1 MFVLLALH
9 LVVGTAIVAA
19 GRVLGRRAFA
29 VAAVAPAAVLAWA
42 ATRWSGVVDGEP
54 VTESFTWVSGLDIA
68 IDLRLDA
75 FALLMVAIVSG
86 IGLLICIYALGY
98 FAPHDSG
105 HGGEH
110 DTEFPGVA
118 RLAGVLTIF
127 AGAMLGVVLS
137 DQLIGLFV
145 FWELTS
151 ITSYLLIGNDD
162 DKPRARAAALQ
173 ALFITGGGGLAMLA
187 GLIMIGEAGGT
198 YRISELAAHPP
209 SGSIVN
215 AGIVLVLVGAFT
227 KSAQAPFSSWLPG
240 AMVAPTPVSAYLH
253 SATMVKAGVYL
264 VARLAPIFALTGQWR
279 LLVLVVGA
287 VTMMIGGLRALR
299 QNDLKLL
306 LAYGTIS
313 QLGFMM
319 LVFGVGGYQLA
330 EAGMVLLLAHAA
342 FKAALFMVVGI
353 VDHGA
358 GTRDI
363 RCLHGFGRDWRL
375 VQIVAVI
382 SAASMAGIPPLLGF
396 IAKEKALDGYIEHG
410 DFVGAGAVL
419 TVIVIASMLTFAY
432 SARFVFG
439 VFGRFGQ
446 SGELDV
452 SSTAHAPGLVFIGP
466 AALLT
471 TFTVVAGIA
480 PASIN
485 TLVEGATVA
494 LYPAS
499 HPAPVVLWAGFN
511 QAVVLSIV
519 IIIGGIV
526 ITWFRSPVADVQR
539 RFSDAAH
546 VVPTGDRAF
555 LGVLRGIGVTARRV
569 TGVVQNGSLPI
580 YIGVIMLVGVVL
592 PLIPI
597 ATDWDGLPRLVER
610 PAHVALVA
618 IMLSAALGA
627 CMISHRIAA
636 VLMLSAVG
644 YSMSALYVVQGAPDL
659 ALTQFAIETLS
670 TVLFV
675 LVLRFLP
682 RSWTPRP
689 AARGLPLRIAVSLVV
704 GVGIFVFAIVSSQA
718 RSDVEGPS
726 TAAAMIEGSQPLGK
740 GSNVV
745 NVILVDFR
753 GWDTMGEITVLLVA
767 AVGAVSLA
775 RAGRRRSDRSAP
787 VFEEIVE

>member
-1 MFVLLALH
+1 
-9 LVVGTAIVAA
+9 
-19 GRVLGRRAFA
+19 
-29 VAAVAPAAVLAWA
+29 
-42 ATRWSGVVDGEP
+42 
-54 VTESFTWVSGLDIA
+54 
-68 IDLRLDA
+68 
-75 FALLMVAIVSG
+75 
-86 IGLLICIYALGY
+86 
-98 FAPHDSG
+98 
-105 HGGEH
+105 
-110 DTEFPGVA
+110 
-118 RLAGVLTIF
+118 
-127 AGAMLGVVLS
+127 
-137 DQLIGLFV
+137 
-145 FWELTS
+145 
-151 ITSYLLIGNDD
+151 
-162 DKPRARAAALQ
+162 
-173 ALFITGGGGLAMLA
+173 MLA
-187 GLIMIGEAGGT
+187 GLIMIGEAAGT
-198 YRISELAAHPP
+198 YLISELAADPP
-209 SGSIVN
+209 AGSIVN

-287 VTMMIGGLRALR
+287 VTMMVGGLRALR

-358 GTRDI
+358 GTRDV
-363 RCLHGFGRDWRL
+363 RLLHGFGRDWRL

-396 IAKEKALDGYIEHG
+396 IAKEKALDGYVEHG

-432 SARFVFG
+432 SARFVLG
-439 VFGRFGQ
+439 VFGRFGHADEQ
-446 SGELDV
+446 DV
-452 SSTAHAPGLVFIGP
+452 SSTAHAPGLGFIGP

-471 TFTVVAGIA
+471 VFTVAAGLA
-480 PASIN
+480 PRMIDA
-485 TLVEGATVA
+485 LVEGATVA
-494 LYPAS
+494 LYPGT
-499 HPAPVVLWAGFN
+499 HPAPVTLWSGFN
-511 QAVVLSIV
+511 EAVVLSAV
-519 IIIGGIV
+519 IIAGGIA
-526 ITWFRSPVADVQR
+526 ITWFRSPVAAAQR

-546 VVPTGDRAF
+546 IVPTGDRAF

-580 YIGVIMLVGVVL
+580 YLGVILLVGVVV
-592 PLIPI
+592 PLIPL
-597 ATDWDGLPRLVER
+597 ATDWDGVPQLVDH
-610 PAHVALVA
+610 PAHVGLVA

-627 CMISHRIAA
+627 CIVHHRIAA
-636 VLMLSAVG
+636 VLMLGAVG
-644 YSMSALYVVQGAPDL
+644 YTMAALYVVQGAPDL

-682 RSWTPRP
+682 RTWTPAP
-689 AARGLPLRIAVSLVV
+689 AARGLPARIAVSLVV
-704 GVGIFVFAIVSSQA
+704 GVGIFVFAIVASQA

-726 TAAAMIEGSQPLGK
+726 TAAAMIEGSEPLGK

-753 GWDTMGEITVLLVA
+753 GWDTMGEIAVLLVA

-775 RAGRRRSDRSAP
+775 RSGRRRSDRAAP

>member
-1 MFVLLALH
+1 
-9 LVVGTAIVAA
+9 
-19 GRVLGRRAFA
+19 
-29 VAAVAPAAVLAWA
+29 
-42 ATRWSGVVDGEP
+42 
-54 VTESFTWVSGLDIA
+54 
-68 IDLRLDA
+68 
-75 FALLMVAIVSG
+75 
-86 IGLLICIYALGY
+86 
-98 FAPHDSG
+98 
-105 HGGEH
+105 
-110 DTEFPGVA
+110 
-118 RLAGVLTIF
+118 
-127 AGAMLGVVLS
+127 
-137 DQLIGLFV
+137 
-145 FWELTS
+145 
-151 ITSYLLIGNDD
+151 
-162 DKPRARAAALQ
+162 
-173 ALFITGGGGLAMLA
+173 
-187 GLIMIGEAGGT
+187 
-198 YRISELAAHPP
+198 
-209 SGSIVN
+209 
-215 AGIVLVLVGAFT
+215 
-227 KSAQAPFSSWLPG
+227 
-240 AMVAPTPVSAYLH
+240 
-253 SATMVKAGVYL
+253 
-264 VARLAPIFALTGQWR
+264 
-279 LLVLVVGA
+279 
-287 VTMMIGGLRALR
+287 
-299 QNDLKLL
+299 
-306 LAYGTIS
+306 
-313 QLGFMM
+313 
-319 LVFGVGGYQLA
+319 
-330 EAGMVLLLAHAA
+330 
-342 FKAALFMVVGI
+342 MVVGI
-353 VDHGA
+353 VDHG
-358 GTRDI
+358 GTRDV
-363 RCLHGFGRDWRL
+363 RRLHGFGRDWRL
-375 VQIVAVI
+375 VQVVAVI

-396 IAKEKALDGYIEHG
+396 IAKEKALEAYIEHG

-419 TVIVIASMLTFAY
+419 TVIVVASMLTFAY

-446 SGELDV
+446 PGEHDV

-466 AALLT
+466 ARSSRLHGRRRDR
-471 TFTVVAGIA
+471 AGNDQH
-480 PASIN
+480 PRR
-485 TLVEGATVA
+485 GRDCP

-689 AARGLPLRIAVSLVV
+689 AARGLPLASRCRSWSAS
-704 GVGIFVFAIVSSQA
+704 GSSSSRSCRA
-718 RSDVEGPS
+718 RRAP
-726 TAAAMIEGSQPLGK
+726 TWK
-740 GSNVV
+740 
-745 NVILVDFR
+745 
-753 GWDTMGEITVLLVA
+753 
-767 AVGAVSLA
+767 A
-775 RAGRRRSDRSAP
+775 RRPPRQ
-787 VFEEIVE
+787 